1 MNRAKN
7 VYPRKQPVQERSQ
20 LMVEDI
26 LEAANLVLLEEG
38 LEAFN
43 TNRVAEVA
51 GVSIGSLY
59 QYFPNKE
66 SLLLQLQKQEIDTTW
81 EKLDAILADS
91 SYPPRE
97 RLYLAIYSFFISEA
111 REYSLRK
118 GLQQAE
124 VYFDKMPEYRAVEST
139 AIERLRNFLAEAL
152 PSNSSDLSS
161 EALLIFTVTTGIA
174 SRVTQQNTTSAT
186 LQDWANRC
194 SDMLCGY
201 LKL

>member
-1 MNRAKN
+1 MNRAKD
-7 VYPRKQPVQERSQ
+7 VYLRKQPVQERSQ
-20 LMVEDI
+20 LMVKDI

-81 EKLDAILADS
+81 GKLEAILSDS

-97 RLYLAIYSFFISEA
+97 RLHLAIYTFFESEA
-111 REYSLRK
+111 REYLLRK

-124 VYFDKMPEYRAVEST
+124 VYFDKMQEYRAVET
-139 AIERLRNFLAEAL
+139 TVTKRLCSFLAEAL

-186 LQDWANRC
+186 LRDWANRS